1 MSAAPPPPDA
11 AALQAALAA
20 REAELSA
27 ARAELEDF
35 FRVASHDLRA
45 PLRHLKAF
53 GGLLRERLHDLGGD
67 AEALEF
73 LATMDQ
79 STALMG
85 RMVDG
90 LLMLSRIGRAPLT
103 MLPLDLAALAA
114 EVRDGLQ
121 AEAAGRSV
129 NWQIAPDLPAC
140 QGDPAL
146 VRQLLQHLLG
156 NALKFTRRQA
166 VAQIAVGWHPAAG
179 GAAEFFVRDNGAGF
193 NPAAAGRLFG
203 VFERLHG
210 TAEFEG
216 LGLGLAA
223 VRRIAERHGGS
234 ARAEAAPDAGCTVY
248 VQWGVPA

>member
-1 MSAAPPPPDA
+1 MGTSPPDV
-11 AALQAALAA
+11 AALQAELA
-20 REAELSA
+20 A

-53 GGLLRERLHDLGGD
+53 GGLLRERLEDLGSD
-67 AEALEF
+67 DEALSF
-73 LATMDQ
+73 LANMEQ

-90 LLMLSRIGRAPLT
+90 LLGLSRIGRAPLT
-103 MLPLDLAALAA
+103 VLPLDLAALAA

-121 AEAAGRSV
+121 AEAAGRNV
-129 NWQIAPDLPAC
+129 AWHIAPDLPAC

-146 VRQLLQHLLG
+146 LRQLLQHLLG
-156 NALKFTRRQA
+156 NALKFTRRQPA
-166 VAQIAVGWHPAAG
+166 AQIAVGWQRG
-179 GAAEFFVRDNGAGF
+179 TQGAAEIFVRDNGAGF

-210 TAEFEG
+210 TSEFEG

-234 ARAEAAPDAGCTVY
+234 VRAEGALDAGCTVY
-248 VQWGVPA
+248 VRLAAAAQE